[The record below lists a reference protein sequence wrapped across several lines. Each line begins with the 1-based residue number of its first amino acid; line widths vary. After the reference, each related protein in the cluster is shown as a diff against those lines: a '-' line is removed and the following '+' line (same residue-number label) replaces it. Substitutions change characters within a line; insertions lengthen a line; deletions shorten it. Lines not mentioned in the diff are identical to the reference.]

1 MELQKRT
8 EQYFETMMF
17 DYNELTIIGITLVLA
32 QGNYKKSSPE
42 WRRIENILKKIKE
55 EQCGDDRRL
64 H

>member
-1 MELQKRT
+1 MEVQKRT
-8 EQYFETMMF
+8 AHDFETMMF

-32 QGNYKKSSPE
+32 QGNYDKNSSE
-42 WRRIENILKKIKE
+42 WKRIENILKKIKE

>member
-1 MELQKRT
+1 
-8 EQYFETMMF
+8 MMF

-32 QGNYKKSSPE
+32 QQNYDKSSRE
-42 WRRIENILKKIKE
+42 WLRIETILEKIKE